1 MDKKE
6 PCLFDNIL
14 FNVVDEK
21 LVGITSGD
29 KTFISEFILDN
40 SKNAS
45 LNITMLI
52 AMAKKHKLNYSIS
65 EVDLITNEV
74 TEHYNPKVD

>member
-1 MDKKE
+1 MGKKE

-14 FNVVDEK
+14 FNIVDEK

-29 KTFISEFILDN
+29 KSFISEFILDN

-52 AMAKKHKLNYSIS
+52 AMAKKHKLSYSIS
-65 EVDLITNEV
+65 EVDLKTNEV
-74 TEHYNPKVD
+74 TIHYDPKVD